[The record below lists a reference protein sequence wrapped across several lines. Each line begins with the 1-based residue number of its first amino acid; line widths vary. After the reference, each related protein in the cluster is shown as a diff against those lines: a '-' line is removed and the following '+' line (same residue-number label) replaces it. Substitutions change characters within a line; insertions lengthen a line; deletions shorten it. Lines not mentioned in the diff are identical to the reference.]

1 MNNRELLNWARTH
14 KEGIERRNR
23 YLRGIAAILFAVGIT
38 ILNYYTL
45 ASGIFTPSN
54 IYSVIV
60 GAEFE
65 IALATGLFFGFLRLL
80 RRINSDALL
89 ALALALTVTAY
100 TLTALTLTLTVT
112 AYTLTAYT
120 LAALALTLLTLALV
134 ADDLSEP
141 IDKS

>member
-89 ALALALTVTAY
+89 ALTLA
-100 TLTALTLTLTVT
+100 LTVT

-120 LAALALTLLTLALV
+120 LTALTLTLLTLALV